1 MNIDL
6 IKKDINKLLG
16 YKLKIKINLGR
27 NKFEYLEGMI
37 EKIHPNLFTVK
48 TNKGIKSFT
57 YSDVATKAV
66 TIGKCD

>member
-6 IKKDINKLLG
+6 IKKEINKLLG

-66 TIGKCD
+66 TIGKFD